1 MSNTMNEKTN
11 NTMQL
16 AVEISLYPLHQEYV
30 PFIKDFIDRLNT
42 DKNLLVKT
50 SHTSTLVSGDYDYV
64 MQIMQN
70 QMKVTFEQ
78 VGQAIFV
85 CKFLNA
91 THMTLQ

>member
-1 MSNTMNEKTN
+1 MSGN
-11 NTMQL
+11 NMLL

-42 DKNLLVKT
+42 DKHLLVQT
-50 SHTSTLVSGDYDYV
+50 SHTSTLVSGEFSYV
-64 MQIMQN
+64 MQIIQTE
-70 QMKVTFEQ
+70 MKATFEQ

-91 THMTLQ
+91 THMNLE